1 MLFGRRFVGSCSA
14 NPQQHVAGQ
23 KQHQLDRR
31 RLVMQCRLH
40 HNSALPTNYKAN
52 LQVPSQSGLDRISLV
67 PLVGYLNAV
76 WPDLRG
82 ATTRRGLIIDL
93 QG

>member
-1 MLFGRRFVGSCSA
+1 MLFGRRFVGICSA
-14 NPQQHVAGQ
+14 NPQQHVTGQ
-23 KQHQLDRR
+23 KHNLDRR

-40 HNSALPTNYKAN
+40 HNSALPTNYNAN
-52 LQVPSQSGLDRISLV
+52 LQVGCQSGLDRISLV

-76 WPDLRG
+76 WPDLGG